1 MAIKKDPEI
10 QENSDRGP
18 QNQSNPQ
25 PPGIINQ
32 PNDEIKQNESDSIKN
47 ASAAGLGAIGRNDQ
61 QENSN
66 SGW

>member
-18 QNQSNPQ
+18 QNQSNQQ
-25 PPGIINQ
+25 PPGIIKQ